1 MHSPERQAAQFYI
14 IRVRGYLDARWS
26 AWFNGMA
33 VTHERNGCTAIL
45 GQVTD
50 RAALYG
56 LLERLRDLNLELLTV
71 QQVNDVDTLD
81 RLCTLLQD
89 ATGDQNTERR

>member
-1 MHSPERQAAQFYI
+1 
-14 IRVRGYLDARWS
+14 
-26 AWFNGMA
+26 MA
-33 VTHERNGCTAIL
+33 
-45 GQVTD
+45 
-50 RAALYG
+50 G